1 MELRLL
7 NYFDYD
13 LPGEPRGLMPILSPK
28 DLKLSSLKGQIRIL
42 ERHNRE
48 LRSEVARLD
57 HALAR
62 SEGAN
67 GELG

>member
-1 MELRLL
+1 
-7 NYFDYD
+7 
-13 LPGEPRGLMPILSPK
+13 MPILSPK